1 VDVDAKQ
8 GYTLSV
14 QQTPPTNPMTET
26 TRIDHYLE
34 HLQATYPYLPKST
47 RYVVSDGFYSKVK
60 WVNGVIALKLDVINA
75 MLIYVMSIQV
85 FRSLSVDI
93 ANMTA
98 RWI

>member
-1 VDVDAKQ
+1 MKKKIWTVGDDDGWIIYFSSNRKA
-8 GYTLSV
+8 
-14 QQTPPTNPMTET
+14 ME
-26 TRIDHYLE
+26 YLE
-34 HLQATYPYLPKST
+34 K
-47 RYVVSDGFYSKVK
+47 RKVK